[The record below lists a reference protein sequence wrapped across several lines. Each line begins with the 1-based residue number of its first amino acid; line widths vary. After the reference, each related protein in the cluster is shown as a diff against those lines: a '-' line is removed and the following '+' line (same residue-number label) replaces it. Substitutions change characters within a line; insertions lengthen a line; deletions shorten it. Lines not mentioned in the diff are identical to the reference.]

1 MKKSLFLLL
10 FLIAGISHLS
20 SCSHYKMDIQQG
32 NVIEQAQIK
41 QLKRGMSREQVQG
54 LLGTA
59 LMQDDFHNNR
69 WDYVF
74 YLKEAGKAAKS
85 KNLTLIFKG
94 GVVQQIIR

>member
-32 NVIEQAQIK
+32 NVIEQAKIK
-41 QLKRGMSREQVQG
+41 QLKRGMSRDQVQN

-59 LMQDDFHNNR
+59 LMQDDFYNNR

-74 YLKEAGKAAKS
+74 YLKEAGKAPKS
-85 KNLTLIFKG
+85 KSITLIFKN
-94 GVVQQIIR
+94 GVVQNIVQ